1 MKYFNNFFT
10 PLSTN
15 SAFSMTKILNLP
27 KHYLLWFLSLITLSG
42 CSRLGT
48 IPYLPQTTPETWLNT
63 HPHVHISLDSLE
75 FVFMEPTSTFL
86 VYFLGFLAMIIGF
99 YFLRIR
105 GNYKSRLWWGIALLL
120 WGIGALLGGTD
131 YQSLSY
137 ELKCAGKQFC
147 SYISW
152 VEIYYYL
159 VSIASINAMVMA
171 VAHSSAEGVMKRAL
185 PVYAAVN
192 TAVYSTLCLA
202 GAFMPNK
209 FLVSFEL
216 IVLFTTP
223 SYIILF
229 IINAIKYFKTRGKM
243 DFYLMITWLFL
254 GVVMAAYY
262 IYLGFGYSGML
273 WEMGI
278 WFNENDVLHIGLI
291 LWMLFIGFAV
301 AKKVQDLPERG

>member
-1 MKYFNNFFT
+1 MKYFNALFT
-10 PLSTN
+10 FLPTN
-15 SAFSMTKILNLP
+15 SAFSIKKIFKSP
-27 KHYLLWFLSLITLSG
+27 KHHLFWFLSLMTLSG

-48 IPYLPQTTPETWLNT
+48 ITYSPETTPEAWLNT
-63 HPHVHISLDSLE
+63 HPHTHISLGSLN

-86 VYFLGFLAMIIGF
+86 VYLLGFLAMIIGV

-120 WGIGALLGGTD
+120 WGIGAILGGTD

-137 ELKCAGKQFC
+137 ELKCVGKEVC

-159 VSIASINAMVMA
+159 VSIVSINAMVMA

-185 PVYAAVN
+185 PIYAAVN
-192 TAVYSTLCLA
+192 TVVYSALCLA

-229 IINAIKYFKTRGKM
+229 IINSMKYYKTREEM
-243 DFYLMITWLFL
+243 DFSLMITWLFL
-254 GVVMAAYY
+254 GVVMAVYY
-262 IYLGFGYSGML
+262 IYLGFGYSGKL

-278 WFNENDVLHIGLI
+278 WFNENDVLHTGLI
-291 LWMLFIGFAV
+291 LWMLYIGFVV
-301 AKKVQDLPERG
+301 AKKVKDLPEIS